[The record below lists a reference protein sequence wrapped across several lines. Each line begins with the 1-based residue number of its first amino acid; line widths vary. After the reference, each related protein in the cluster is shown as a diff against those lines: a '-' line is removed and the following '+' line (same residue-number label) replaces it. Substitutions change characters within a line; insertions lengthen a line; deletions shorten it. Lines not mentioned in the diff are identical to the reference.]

1 MDTNTLHNP
10 DRCMAHLR
18 QVLSQGKK
26 RIGLLIGAGAPMS
39 IRIDADSQLA
49 DDGKPLIPNVEGL
62 TRSAIDSLDQA
73 NQRVVGVLS
82 AELGNAPNIEAI
94 LTRVR
99 QLAEA
104 IGDSKV
110 HGLDGRRF
118 SKLAENIC
126 EQIGKSVSAELPTGS
141 NPYLDL
147 VSWIVG
153 TRREHPVEVFTPNY
167 DLLVEEALERQ
178 RAPYFDGFVGSHL
191 PFFDPASV
199 LTDKLPSRWTLL
211 WKLHGSLGWEKQ
223 GPNIVRTGERN
234 ATALIYPQHLKY
246 EQVGRLPYSALFERL
261 RSFLTTPDTLLIC
274 TGFSFSDAHVLAVLD
289 EALASNAHT
298 AIFAFQYK
306 CLSEEQSA
314 TAMARRHPNMSVYA
328 GDGAIISGVEG
339 RWMPRQ
345 APNEDWQQIRR
356 AFWRDGDDAGEFL
369 LGDFSKLAR
378 FLALT
383 HAHQIEPLEATVQ
396 EPHAAS
402 GGDTHGSID
411 AES

>member
-1 MDTNTLHNP
+1 
-10 DRCMAHLR
+10 MADLR

-26 RIGLLIGAGAPMS
+26 RIGLLIGAGAPTS
-39 IRIDADSQLA
+39 VRLNSHGELDEE
-49 DDGKPLIPNVEGL
+49 GKPLIPNVADL
-62 TRSAIDSLDQA
+62 TKSTIDALDQKD
-73 NQRVVGVLS
+73 QKIIDVVRSGLDD
-82 AELGNAPNIEAI
+82 PNIEAI

-110 HGLDGRRF
+110 HGLDGSGF
-118 SKLAENIC
+118 QELAENIC
-126 EQIGKSVSAELPTGS
+126 KQIGESVSAELPVGS
-141 NPYLDL
+141 NAYLSL
-147 VSWIVG
+147 VSWIMG
-153 TRREHPVEVFTPNY
+153 TRREYPVEVFTPNY
-167 DLLVEEALERQ
+167 DLLIEEALERQ
-178 RAPYFDGFVGSHL
+178 HAPYFDGFVGSHR

-211 WKLHGSLGWEKQ
+211 WKLHGSLGWEEQ
-223 GPNIVRTGERN
+223 EQNVVRTGQRT

-274 TGFSFSDAHVLAVLD
+274 TGFSFSDAHILAVLD

-306 CLSEEQSA
+306 ALSEEQSA
-314 TAMARRHPNMSVYA
+314 TKIARRHPNMSVYA
-328 GDGAIISGVEG
+328 RDGAIISGVVG
-339 RWMPRQ
+339 SWKPGQPPNDDWRQ
-345 APNEDWQQIRR
+345 VRQ
-356 AFWRDGDDAGEFL
+356 AFWRDLDDAGEFL
-369 LGDFSKLAR
+369 LGDFSKLAH

-383 HAHQIEPLEATVQ
+383 HAHQFEPDETKGDEDGEVRTETEGEAQGT
-396 EPHAAS
+396 
-402 GGDTHGSID
+402 GD